1 MVWTQSMCYRYVVF
15 THGAKPH
22 DRDRTPMKIE
32 VGIVRQKK
40 KPRGNPDA
48 TIPHRFKKG
57 YDPRRN
63 VGGKPKIH
71 QRMATM
77 LLTELDH
84 IAPRELSKA
93 FGLRG
98 ARTKYEVLVAATIH
112 RAMTTGDPNTLMALH
127 DLTEG
132 KLANKNFNLSV
143 EMEAYCSDPNFR
155 AFMEE
160 QYSKYQLK
168 QIGGLT
174 LEAGADTTHIVQRLS
189 GTAGSETEP
198 GD

>member
-1 MVWTQSMCYRYVVF
+1 
-15 THGAKPH
+15 
-22 DRDRTPMKIE
+22 MKVE
-32 VGIVRQKK
+32 VGYLSPKK
-40 KPRGNPDA
+40 KPRGDPSA
-48 TIPHRFKKG
+48 LKPHHFKKG

-63 VGGKPKIH
+63 IGAKPKIH

-84 IAPRELSKA
+84 IAPRNLSKA

-132 KLANKNFNLSV
+132 KLANKNVNLSV
-143 EMEAYCSDPNFR
+143 EMEAYCTDPNFR
-155 AFMEE
+155 TFMEE

-168 QIGGLT
+168 HTGGMT
-174 LEAGADTTHIVQRLS
+174 LEAGTGVAPTIQRLS
-189 GTAGSETEP
+189 AGAGEETAPE
-198 GD
+198 D